1 MYVARAVQQHRPARQ
16 RSPGSRQYTEAILPC
31 ELTEGQ
37 MAKNTKT
44 TKTTTQTEKPVSK
57 QNQVLALLRR
67 QDGASI
73 AEMCAATG
81 WQAHSARGFLSG
93 ALKKRLKINVVSE
106 KNEAGER
113 RYFVAAIKS
122 PE

>member
-1 MYVARAVQQHRPARQ
+1 
-16 RSPGSRQYTEAILPC
+16 
-31 ELTEGQ
+31 
-37 MAKNTKT
+37 MAKSTKT
-44 TKTTTQTEKPVSK
+44 TSPTEKSVSK
-57 QNQVLALLRR
+57 QDQVLALLRR

-81 WQAHSARGFLSG
+81 WQPHSARGFLSG
-93 ALKKRLKINVVSE
+93 ALKKRLKIDVVSE
-106 KNEAGER
+106 KSEAGER

>member
-1 MYVARAVQQHRPARQ
+1 
-16 RSPGSRQYTEAILPC
+16 
-31 ELTEGQ
+31 
-37 MAKNTKT
+37 MAKSTKT
-44 TKTTTQTEKPVSK
+44 TKTTPPTEKPVSK
-57 QNQVLALLRR
+57 QDRVLALLRR

-73 AEMCAATG
+73 AEICETTG

-93 ALKKRLKINVVSE
+93 TLKKRLKIDVISE
-106 KNEAGER
+106 KNTTGER